1 MSNFLLI
8 LDESPKIRRAPE
20 GWLIQTTQME
30 VFTEKT
36 PAVQR
41 KNHSVRA
48 PKDAEKWL
56 RASAYQVPE
65 QARMEWSSEQLLGRS
80 CTHILWIW
88 WEVTTP

>member
-36 PAVQR
+36 PTVQR

-48 PKDAEKWL
+48 PRTL
-56 RASAYQVPE
+56 RS
-65 QARMEWSSEQLLGRS
+65 G
-80 CTHILWIW
+80 
-88 WEVTTP
+88 